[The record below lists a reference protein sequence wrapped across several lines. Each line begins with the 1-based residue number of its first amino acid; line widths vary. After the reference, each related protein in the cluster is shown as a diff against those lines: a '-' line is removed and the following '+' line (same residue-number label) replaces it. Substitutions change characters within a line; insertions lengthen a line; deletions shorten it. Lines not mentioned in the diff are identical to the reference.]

1 MFIKR
6 VNFLTQ
12 FNRATFSMK
21 FKPVVTSQNAN
32 SSKPFKYS
40 NRNDEIGNFNYWKK
54 EEEINNPFFKQE
66 QLILEKKFEIKME
79 KLLNDVCDF
88 DDKTKFLRIEKTKN

>member
-21 FKPVVTSQNAN
+21 FKPVFTQQDTN
-32 SSKPFKYS
+32 SIKPFKYS
-40 NRNDEIGNFNYWKK
+40 NRNDEIGNFKYWKN
-54 EEEINNPFFKQE
+54 EEEINNPFYKQQ
-66 QLILEKKFEIKME
+66 QLILEQEFEIKME
-79 KLLNDVCDF
+79 KLLKDVCDF
-88 DDKTKFLRIEKTKN
+88 DEKTKFLRIEKT